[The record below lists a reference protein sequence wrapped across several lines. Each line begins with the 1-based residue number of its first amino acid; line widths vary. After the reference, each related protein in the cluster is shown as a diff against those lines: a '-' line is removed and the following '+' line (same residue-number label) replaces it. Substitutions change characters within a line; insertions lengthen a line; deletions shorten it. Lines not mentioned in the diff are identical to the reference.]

1 MSKNKYL
8 VILPGIF
15 LAFVLYSL
23 SQGFNNIIG
32 IELLGYEK
40 SPISTAMIAI
50 LIGIFFGN
58 IFKARESFQKGL
70 DFTREYILKLGII
83 CLGIQLKPFE
93 FLEFGKIAIPLIVI
107 CIISVLIIIKLLIK
121 KLKIPTRMAYLISIG
136 CTVCGTTAIMAT
148 APVIKAS
155 KNEVSYAI
163 ANITLFGILSM
174 LLYPYFAHFYFDNQP
189 LLAGLFLGTSIHETS
204 QVAAAGLIYEQQ
216 FNSQETLNIATVTKL
231 IRNTFLIIMIPLF
244 AFLYNRGKTKEKNY
258 SILKIFPYFVLG
270 FVGMIFIRNIGDQLF
285 VSSTSFNWSETIEI
299 IKFLSKIF
307 LTMAM
312 AAIGLSTNLKDIK
325 NMGYKPFIVGFIA
338 MLTVGIV
345 CIITI
350 ESYLKFF
357 I

>member
-1 MSKNKYL
+1 MLKNKYL
-8 VILPGIF
+8 VVIPGII
-15 LAFVLYSL
+15 LAFVLYTL

-32 IELLGYEK
+32 IELLGYSK

-58 IFKARESFQKGL
+58 FFNIREVFQKGL
-70 DFTREYILKLGII
+70 DFTREFILKLGII
-83 CLGIQLKPFE
+83 FLGIQLKPFE
-93 FLEFGKIAIPLIVI
+93 FLDFGKIAIPLIII
-107 CIISVLIIIKLLIK
+107 CMVSVLVVIKILIK

-136 CTVCGTTAIMAT
+136 STVCGTTAIMAT

-174 LLYPYFAHFYFDNQP
+174 LLYPYFANIYFEGNS
-189 LLAGLFLGTSIHETS
+189 LFAGLFLGTSIHETS
-204 QVAAAGLIYEQQ
+204 QVAAAGLIYDQQ
-216 FNSQETLNIATVTKL
+216 FNSPETLNIATVTKL

-244 AFLYNRGKTKEKNY
+244 ALLYNRGQTKNKNY
-258 SILKIFPYFVLG
+258 SIVNIFPYFVLG
-270 FVGMIFIRNIGDQLF
+270 FVGMIIFRNLGDEIFSGTNNSNWNEMIDFI
-285 VSSTSFNWSETIEI
+285 
-299 IKFLSKIF
+299 KMLSKIF

-312 AAIGLSTNLKDIK
+312 AAIGLSTNLKDIRS
-325 NMGYKPFIVGFIA
+325 MGYKPFVVGFIA

-345 CIITI
+345 SIFTI
-350 ESYLKFF
+350 EIYLKLF

>member
-1 MSKNKYL
+1 MLKNKYL
-8 VILPGIF
+8 VVIPGII
-15 LAFVLYSL
+15 LAFVLYTV

-32 IELLGYEK
+32 IELLGYSK

-58 IFKARESFQKGL
+58 FFNIREVFQKGL
-70 DFTREYILKLGII
+70 DFTREFILKLGII
-83 CLGIQLKPFE
+83 FLGIQLKPFE
-93 FLEFGKIAIPLIVI
+93 FLDFGKIAIPLIII
-107 CIISVLIIIKLLIK
+107 CMVSVLVVIKILIK

-136 CTVCGTTAIMAT
+136 STVCGTTAIMAT

-174 LLYPYFAHFYFDNQP
+174 LLYPYFANFYFEGNS
-189 LLAGLFLGTSIHETS
+189 LFAGLFLGTSIHETS
-204 QVAAAGLIYEQQ
+204 QVAAAGLIYDQQ
-216 FNSQETLNIATVTKL
+216 FNSPETLNIATVTKL

-244 AFLYNRGKTKEKNY
+244 ALLYNRGQTKNKNY
-258 SILKIFPYFVLG
+258 SIVNIFPYFVLG
-270 FVGMIFIRNIGDQLF
+270 FVGMIIFRNLGDEIF
-285 VSSTSFNWSETIEI
+285 SETNNSNWNEMIDF
-299 IKFLSKIF
+299 IKMLSKIF

-312 AAIGLSTNLKDIK
+312 AAIGLSTNLKDIR
-325 NMGYKPFIVGFIA
+325 NMGYKPFVVGFIA

-345 CIITI
+345 SIFTI
-350 ESYLKFF
+350 EIYLKLF